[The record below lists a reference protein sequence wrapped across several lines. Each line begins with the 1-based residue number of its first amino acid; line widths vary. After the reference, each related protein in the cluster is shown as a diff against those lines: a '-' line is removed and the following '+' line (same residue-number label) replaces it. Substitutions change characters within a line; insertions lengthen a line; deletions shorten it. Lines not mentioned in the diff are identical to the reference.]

1 MVHVQIAIWNVIRLT
16 GILIAVIVGIVFM
29 IKSTLNGALQRKNIQ
44 SVYIKIL
51 MNHLQL
57 IYLTSSFDFDWPDN
71 VVELFEA
78 SEPVAQVSQ
87 QILSFD

>member
-1 MVHVQIAIWNVIRLT
+1 MIR
-16 GILIAVIVGIVFM
+16 
-29 IKSTLNGALQRKNIQ
+29 STLAGALQRKNIQ

-57 IYLTSSFDFDWPDN
+57 IYLTASFDFDWPER
-71 VVELFEA
+71 VVDLFET
-78 SEPVAQVSQ
+78 SEPVAQVSS

>member
-1 MVHVQIAIWNVIRLT
+1 MVR
-16 GILIAVIVGIVFM
+16 
-29 IKSTLNGALQRKNIQ
+29 STLSGALQRKNIQ

-57 IYLTSSFDFDWPDN
+57 IVLTATFDFDWPSQVLAIFDTT
-71 VVELFEA
+71 
-78 SEPVAQVSQ
+78 EPAAQVSS